1 MGAKV
6 REVAHRYPYTASRLS
21 LPPQLGVLLTE
32 LTEIPDMDSALRKVL
47 SEYLALKLESLEGK
61 IAGFEAKW
69 DMSFEAFSEKCAE
82 GTLERDAYA
91 YEVEKDFW
99 DWEQAVTLKQHYE
112 AIKTPW

>member
-6 REVAHRYPYTASRLS
+6 REVAHRYSHTASHLS
-21 LPPQLGVLLTE
+21 LPPQLGILLTE
-32 LTEIPDMDSALRKVL
+32 LAEIPDMDSALRQVL
-47 SEYLALKLESLEGK
+47 SEYLVLKLESLDAQ
-61 IAGFEAKW
+61 IADFEAKW

-91 YEVEKDFW
+91 YAVEKDFW